1 MPDAST
7 ITPIRSLE
15 EAAALDWLRSQPDGR
30 TKLSAA
36 ELGRRWG
43 WHRQR
48 AGRRIKAWQKSGV
61 VTRRGNTVA
70 AVVESVPAAVPKAAT
85 RPVHVTR
92 QVTPAI
98 TPSAGLDAA
107 AYLAAVGL
115 AAVAA

>member
-1 MPDAST
+1 MRARLHPSVRST
-7 ITPIRSLE
+7 KPRRSIGS
-15 EAAALDWLRSQPDGR
+15 ALS
-30 TKLSAA
+30 
-36 ELGRRWG
+36 
-43 WHRQR
+43 R
-48 AGRRIKAWQKSGV
+48 AGAPNYQRPNLAADGAGTGSGPGGASRAWQKSGL